1 MKPRTYFRMLM
12 VLLLPWKQSKL
23 QSMDSLRKLNC
34 LRREHGAL
42 PTALGLAPV
51 CRGGFAGPLGWDT
64 SLMSHVATPG
74 HSHTAGHLRREVT
87 EWTRSRGAAA
97 GQEVAST
104 WSETGFC
111 SLRMIIA
118 IETE

>member
-1 MKPRTYFRMLM
+1 
-12 VLLLPWKQSKL
+12 
-23 QSMDSLRKLNC
+23 MDSLQKLNGQHH
-34 LRREHGAL
+34 EHGAL

-51 CRGGFAGPLGWDT
+51 CWGGFAGPLGWDT

-74 HSHTAGHLRREVT
+74 HSHTAGHLRREDTV
-87 EWTRSRGAAA
+87 WTRSRGAAV